1 MKQAWLLPS
10 MVRWPWNLGRSSCI
24 WVDDTGTWATTSLCN
39 RLVPSHPVCTHF
51 QMYCCCYCC
60 LVTESVVSDS
70 FATPW
75 TIACQVPL
83 SMGFP
88 RQEFWSGLPFYLGIF
103 PTQGSNPHLLH
114 WQADSLP
121 LNHQASPPNTLLP
134 PYLWQRMEE
143 FTWLWGKTQHF
154 LVSPKWL
161 NYFWSSFLIRILK
174 TRVHNN
180 SYRPVTRPC

>member
-24 WVDDTGTWATTSLCN
+24 WVDDTGTWATTSLCS

-60 LVTESVVSDS
+60 LVTESVMSDS

-174 TRVHNN
+174 THVHNN
-180 SYRPVTRPC
+180 SYRPATRPC

>member
-1 MKQAWLLPS
+1 M
-10 MVRWPWNLGRSSCI
+10 
-24 WVDDTGTWATTSLCN
+24 DDTGTWATTSLCN

-154 LVSPKWL
+154 LVSPK
-161 NYFWSSFLIRILK
+161 
-174 TRVHNN
+174 
-180 SYRPVTRPC
+180 